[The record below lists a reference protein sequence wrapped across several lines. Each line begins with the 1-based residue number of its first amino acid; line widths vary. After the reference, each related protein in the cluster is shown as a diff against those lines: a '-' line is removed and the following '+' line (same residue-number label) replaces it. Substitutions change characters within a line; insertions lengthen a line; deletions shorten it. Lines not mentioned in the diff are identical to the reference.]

1 MISFDE
7 SEALSTPK
15 LKIFTQTNEFKI
27 YNTTNNI
34 ILNGVRM
41 KAKDAFAYNLTTGL
55 WDEIGKIS
63 QIIKYKSNS
72 EGEITD
78 LNTASSQYDG
88 NDNRLLKEKMVLTN
102 ITRFQNNLCD
112 TGLI

>member
-1 MISFDE
+1 MKQVNYLPLFNHYGEVAQFDISYDGYLYGYLISFDE
-7 SEALSTPK
+7 SEALSTPW

-55 WDEIGKIS
+55 WMK
-63 QIIKYKSNS
+63 
-72 EGEITD
+72 
-78 LNTASSQYDG
+78 
-88 NDNRLLKEKMVLTN
+88 
-102 ITRFQNNLCD
+102 
-112 TGLI
+112 